1 MSIITVFS
9 ASYCNE
15 EKVVKNLSESIDLEL
30 ITDKQIIS
38 MASSTYGVP
47 EDKFYK
53 ALFGK
58 SSVFN
63 SFTKDKK
70 SCIACYKAA
79 LASIFL
85 KQDLV
90 FEGFGGFLI
99 PKALTHV
106 LKVCLTAEMD
116 YRLEVASKQHSLSTE
131 GLKKLI
137 AQEDSSRYRWTEYVV
152 HKGPWE
158 SSLYD
163 ILITMEKTTV
173 GEAVDLIRSFAK
185 KAVTLPT
192 RDSVQAAEDFAFSA
206 DIEAELALKGWF
218 VRAKIK
224 DDKLVIHLDKNI
236 MRPERLED
244 ELEAILSDVAEDM
257 DFEIHSGPDMFQ
269 TDVYRPFDSETPA
282 KVLLVDDEKRLA
294 KALSERLQMREMG
307 TVAVYNG
314 EEALELIDE
323 DEPEV
328 VILDLKLPG
337 IDGVEVLK
345 YIKRNHPD
353 LPVIILS
360 GGGQEKEFET
370 CTRIGAFACLKKP
383 VEIKVLTETIR
394 QAHQARQ
401 LDKNL

>member
-1 MSIITVFS
+1 MPIITVFS
-9 ASYCNE
+9 APYCND
-15 EKVVKNLSESIDLEL
+15 EKVAKNLAENSGLEL
-30 ITDKQIIS
+30 ISDKQIIAT
-38 MASSTYGVP
+38 ASSTYGIS
-47 EDKFYK
+47 ENKFYK
-53 ALFGK
+53 ALFDK
-58 SSVFN
+58 RSVFN
-63 SFTKDKK
+63 TFTKDKER
-70 SCIACYKAA
+70 CIACYKAA
-79 LASIFL
+79 LASIIL

-90 FEGFGGFLI
+90 FQGFGGFLI

-106 LKVCLTAEMD
+106 LKVCLMAEMD
-116 YRLEVASKQHSLSTE
+116 YRLDVASKQHSLSMDA
-131 GLKKLI
+131 LKKLI
-137 AQEDSSRYRWTEYVV
+137 AQEDASRYRWTEYVV

-163 ILITMEKTTV
+163 ILISMEKTTV
-173 GEAVDLIRSFAK
+173 GEAVDLIRSFAN

-192 RDSVQAAEDFAFSA
+192 RDSVQAAEDFAFNA

-218 VRAKIK
+218 VRARIK
-224 DDKLVIHLDKNI
+224 DEKLVVRLDKNI
-236 MRPERLED
+236 IRVERLEA
-244 ELEAILSDVAEDM
+244 ELAAILSDIAENM

-269 TDVYRPFDSETPA
+269 TDVYRPYDSETPD
-282 KVLLVDDEKRLA
+282 KVLLVDDEKPFAR
-294 KALSERLQMREMG
+294 ALSERLQRHEMG
-307 TVAVYNG
+307 TAAVYNG

-345 YIKRNHPD
+345 YIKTNHPD

-370 CTRIGAFACLKKP
+370 CTSIGAFACLKKP

-394 QAHQARQ
+394 QAHKVRQ
-401 LDKNL
+401 EGRNL